1 MKDISKQLTHYRNR
15 AALSQIEVSEKL
27 CISRQAI
34 SGWENGRGCPTIEH
48 LILLAS
54 LYNTT
59 VDSLLGI
66 KKHHE

>member
-1 MKDISKQLTHYRNR
+1 MRDISNQLLYYRKR
-15 AALSQIEVSEKL
+15 ANLSQMEVSEKL

-48 LILLAS
+48 LILLAG

-59 VDSLLGI
+59 VDSLLDI
-66 KKHHE
+66 KKTP